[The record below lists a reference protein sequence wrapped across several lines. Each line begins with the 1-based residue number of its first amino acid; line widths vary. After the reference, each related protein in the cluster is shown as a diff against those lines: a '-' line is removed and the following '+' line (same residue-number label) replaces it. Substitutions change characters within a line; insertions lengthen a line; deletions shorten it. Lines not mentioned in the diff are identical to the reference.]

1 MYLAYNI
8 DQLWAF
14 TSQFKLL
21 GELWSLAPLYL
32 YLLELESGTKILE
45 KLKVET
51 NG

>member
-21 GELWSLAPLYL
+21 GELVL
-32 YLLELESGTKILE
+32 GTTIFVFTRTRKWDNDFG
-45 KLKVET
+45 KT
-51 NG
+51 NS